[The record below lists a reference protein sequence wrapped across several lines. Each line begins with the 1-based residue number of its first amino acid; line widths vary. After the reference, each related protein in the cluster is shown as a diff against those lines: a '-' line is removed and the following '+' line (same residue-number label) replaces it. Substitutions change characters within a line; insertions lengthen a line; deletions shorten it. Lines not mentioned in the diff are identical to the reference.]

1 MKRKVIRFVALI
13 LAFCMPFICCPMY
26 VKAAEK
32 EAVGQKRYADVYD
45 SDAYDS
51 DDYDLDEQDDYDDDY
66 DIDDYDLNDDN
77 DYIEDDD
84 DDLYDDDGDY
94 SDDYSSD
101 KYSRSH
107 KSLSRIGKKNRT
119 VSFCRYYTLKCKGY
133 IYSAKSSNKKV
144 VSIHSKDKGNGKLV
158 INPKRYGKA
167 TITVKNK
174 YGKKIQWVITVNR
187 GWEFTIL
194 TGGDGFDMKRFIKN
208 VPGWSKGKW
217 SSKKPSVVSV
227 RGRRCHGYSG
237 GTTTITLKARS
248 ATYSFKVHVQNRTAF
263 FNKAKATL
271 KNNLLVPSSMRVNNM
286 STAGWTDNGGNA
298 GVTISY
304 SALNVYGLRVYNQF
318 NAWYTWDN
326 KFKWK
331 FPD

>member
-1 MKRKVIRFVALI
+1 MKRKVIQFVAFV
-13 LAFCMPFICCPMY
+13 LAFCMPFLCCPMY
-26 VKAAEK
+26 VKAAEKAAEK

-51 DDYDLDEQDDYDDDY
+51 DDYDLDEQDDYEDDY
-66 DIDDYDLNDDN
+66 DLDDYDLNDDD
-77 DYIEDDD
+77 DYFEDD
-84 DDLYDDDGDY
+84 DDLYDDY
-94 SDDYSSD
+94 SDDYSND

-217 SSKKPSVVSV
+217 TSKKPSVVSV
-227 RGRRCHGYSG
+227 RGRRCHGYRG

-271 KNNLLVPSSMRVNNM
+271 KNNLLVPSF
-286 STAGWTDNGGNA
+286 NA
-298 GVTISY
+298 G
-304 SALNVYGLRVYNQF
+304 
-318 NAWYTWDN
+318 
-326 KFKWK
+326 
-331 FPD
+331 

>member
-1 MKRKVIRFVALI
+1 MKRKVIQFVAFV
-13 LAFCMPFICCPMY
+13 LAFCMPFLCCPMY
-26 VKAAEK
+26 VKAAEKAAEK

-66 DIDDYDLNDDN
+66 DLDDYDLNDDD
-77 DYIEDDD
+77 DYFEDD
-84 DDLYDDDGDY
+84 DDLYDDY
-94 SDDYSSD
+94 SDDYSND

-227 RGRRCHGYSG
+227 RGRRCHGYRG

-271 KNNLLVPSSMRVNNM
+271 KNNLLVPSF
-286 STAGWTDNGGNA
+286 NA
-298 GVTISY
+298 G
-304 SALNVYGLRVYNQF
+304 
-318 NAWYTWDN
+318 
-326 KFKWK
+326 
-331 FPD
+331 